1 MRKKAKAVAVMEFPY
16 GAQELAHLCAKDR
29 KLGAAIERI
38 GHVHREMDP
47 DLFSSVIHHI
57 IGQQVSMAAQRTV
70 WERLR
75 QATGTVTAE
84 TILALGR
91 EQLQSLGM
99 TYRKAEYILDFA
111 EKVHSGVF
119 DLEKLYSMED
129 EEVKASLCSLR
140 GIGPWTAE
148 MLMLFSMGRP
158 DIVSYGDLAILRGM
172 RMLYGRKTIDR
183 AAFDRYCRR
192 YSPYGTTASLYLWA
206 IACGALPELRD
217 PAAPKQKGAKRA
229 P

>member
-1 MRKKAKAVAVMEFPY
+1 M
-16 GAQELAHLCAKDR
+16 
-29 KLGAAIERI
+29 
-38 GHVHREMDP
+38 
-47 DLFSSVIHHI
+47 
-57 IGQQVSMAAQRTV
+57 
-70 WERLR
+70 
-75 QATGTVTAE
+75 
-84 TILALGR
+84 
-91 EQLQSLGM
+91 LQSLGM

-111 EKVHSGVF
+111 EKVHSGAF
-119 DLEKLYSMED
+119 DLEKLYSMDDED
-129 EEVKASLCSLR
+129 VKASLCSLR

-148 MLMLFSMGRP
+148 MLMIFCMGRP

-172 RMLYGRKTIDR
+172 RMLYGRKVIDR

-217 PAAPKQKGAKRA
+217 PAVPKQKGAKKA

>member
-1 MRKKAKAVAVMEFPY
+1 MGAKREVAAVEFLY
-16 GAQELAHLCAKDR
+16 GAQELAHLRAKDR
-29 KLGAAIERI
+29 KLGAAIDRI

-75 QATGTVTAE
+75 QAVGTVTAQS
-84 TILALGR
+84 IYAMDR
-91 EQLQSLGM
+91 EHLQSLGM
-99 TYRKAEYILDFA
+99 TYRKADYILDFA
-111 EKVHSGVF
+111 EKVHSGAF
-119 DLEKLYSMED
+119 DLEKLYTMED

-183 AAFDRYCRR
+183 AAFDRYCKR

-217 PAAPKQKGAKRA
+217 PAAPKQKGAKKA

>member
-1 MRKKAKAVAVMEFPY
+1 MIEFPY
-16 GAQELAHLCAKDR
+16 GEQELAHLRAKDR

-38 GHVHREMDP
+38 GHVHREMEP
-47 DLFSSVIHHI
+47 DLFASVIHHI

-75 QATGTVTAE
+75 QAAGTVTAE
-84 TILALGR
+84 TVLALGR

-111 EKVHSGVF
+111 EKVPSGAF
-119 DLEKLYSMED
+119 DLEKLYTMGD
-129 EEVKASLCSLR
+129 EEVKASLSSLR

-217 PAAPKQKGAKRA
+217 PAAPKQKGAKKA

>member
-1 MRKKAKAVAVMEFPY
+1 MRAKREVAAVEFPY
-16 GAQELAHLCAKDR
+16 GAQELAHLRAKDR
-29 KLGAAIERI
+29 KLGAAIDCI

-75 QATGTVTAE
+75 QAVGTVTAQS
-84 TILALGR
+84 IYAMDR

-99 TYRKAEYILDFA
+99 TYRKADYILDFA
-111 EKVHSGVF
+111 EKVHSGAF
-119 DLEKLYSMED
+119 DLEKLYTMED

-172 RMLYGRKTIDR
+172 RMLYGRKVVDR
-183 AAFDRYCRR
+183 AAFDRYCKR

-217 PAAPKQKGAKRA
+217 PAVPKQKGAKKA

>member
-1 MRKKAKAVAVMEFPY
+1 MEFPY
-16 GAQELAHLCAKDR
+16 GEQELTHLRAKDR
-29 KLGAAIERI
+29 KLGAAIDRI
-38 GHVHREMDP
+38 GHVHREMEP
-47 DLFSSVIHHI
+47 DLFASVIHHI

-75 QATGTVTAE
+75 QAAGTVTAE
-84 TILALGR
+84 TILAMGR
-91 EQLQSLGM
+91 EQLQSFGM
-99 TYRKAEYILDFA
+99 TYRKADYILDFA
-111 EKVHSGVF
+111 ERVHSGVF
-119 DLEKLYSMED
+119 DLEKLYTMDD
-129 EEVKASLCSLR
+129 EEVKASLSSLR

-217 PAAPKQKGAKRA
+217 PAAPKQKGAKKA

>member
-1 MRKKAKAVAVMEFPY
+1 MIEFPY
-16 GAQELAHLCAKDR
+16 GEQELAHLRAKDR

-38 GHVHREMDP
+38 GHVHREMEP
-47 DLFSSVIHHI
+47 DLFASVIHHI

-75 QATGTVTAE
+75 QAAE
-84 TILALGR
+84 TVLALGR

-111 EKVHSGVF
+111 EKVPSGAF
-119 DLEKLYSMED
+119 DLEKLYTMGD
-129 EEVKASLCSLR
+129 EEVKASLSSLR

-217 PAAPKQKGAKRA
+217 PAAPKQKGAKKA

>member
-1 MRKKAKAVAVMEFPY
+1 MLEFPY
-16 GAQELAHLCAKDR
+16 GVKEVTHLCAKDR

-38 GHVHREMDP
+38 GHVSREMDP
-47 DLFSSVIHHI
+47 DLFASVIHHI

-70 WERLR
+70 WERLLQ
-75 QATGTVTAE
+75 QAPGTVTAE

-111 EKVHSGVF
+111 EKVHSGAF
-119 DLEKLYSMED
+119 DLEKLYSMDDED
-129 EEVKASLCSLR
+129 VKASLCSLR

-148 MLMLFSMGRP
+148 MLMIFCMGRP

-172 RMLYGRKTIDR
+172 RMLYGRKVIDR

-217 PAAPKQKGAKRA
+217 PAVPKQKDLLIKVK
-229 P
+229 

>member
-1 MRKKAKAVAVMEFPY
+1 MEFPY
-16 GAQELAHLCAKDR
+16 GEQELAHLRAKDQ
-29 KLGAAIERI
+29 KLGAAIDRI
-38 GHVHREMDP
+38 GHVSREMEP
-47 DLFSSVIHHI
+47 DLFASVIHHI

-75 QATGTVTAE
+75 QAAGTVTAE
-84 TILALGR
+84 TILTLGR

-111 EKVHSGVF
+111 EKVHSGAF
-119 DLEKLYSMED
+119 ALEKLYTMGD
-129 EEVKASLCSLR
+129 EEVKASLSSLR

-217 PAAPKQKGAKRA
+217 PAAPKQKGAKKA

>member
-1 MRKKAKAVAVMEFPY
+1 MEFPY
-16 GAQELAHLCAKDR
+16 GEQELAHLRAKDR

-38 GHVHREMDP
+38 GHVHREMEP
-47 DLFSSVIHHI
+47 DLFASVIHHI

-75 QATGTVTAE
+75 QAAGTVTAK
-84 TILALGR
+84 TILAMGR
-91 EQLQSLGM
+91 EQLQSFGM
-99 TYRKAEYILDFA
+99 TYRKADYILDFA
-111 EKVHSGVF
+111 KRVHSGAF
-119 DLEKLYSMED
+119 DLEKLYTMDD

-217 PAAPKQKGAKRA
+217 PAAPKQKGAKKA